1 MSSRWSLSKS
11 DAAQKGGVVGHAD
24 ERILIHDAYG
34 DPLASAEEA
43 HPSRVAGIELA
54 LAGFDAAGAA
64 EEWVGVDHHL
74 VAGDVSEVK
83 VVHLEVH
90 KTKFIKDCEGYAE
103 QRHMILKGLFTFK
116 PAGI

>member
-90 KTKFIKDCEGYAE
+90 ETKIHKRLRGICGTKAHDTEG
-103 QRHMILKGLFTFK
+103 LV
-116 PAGI
+116 

>member
-11 DAAQKGGVVGHAD
+11 DAAQEGGVVGHAD

-34 DPLASAEEA
+34 DPLAGAEEA
-43 HPSRVAGIELA
+43 HASRVAGIELA
-54 LAGFDAAGAA
+54 LASFDAAGAA

-83 VVHLEVH
+83 VVHLEGH
-90 KTKFIKDCEGYAE
+90 KTKFMKDCEGYSK
-103 QRHMILKGLFTFK
+103 QSHMMLKGSFKCK